1 MMEAATHPVTRDLD
15 VPETTFTEADLTT
28 FLGLDALGLTTLGQ
42 LGCEFMSVL
51 RVAQLLGVAWHTAS
65 TTILTRA
72 EQVLSPATRTASA
85 VWMKVLG
92 VDDSLAR
99 FAIKREVSLL
109 CGAT

>member
-1 MMEAATHPVTRDLD
+1 VRGSLAYS
-15 VPETTFTEADLTT
+15 LTT
-28 FLGLDALGLTTLGQ
+28 TL
-42 LGCEFMSVL
+42 
-51 RVAQLLGVAWHTAS
+51 TAS